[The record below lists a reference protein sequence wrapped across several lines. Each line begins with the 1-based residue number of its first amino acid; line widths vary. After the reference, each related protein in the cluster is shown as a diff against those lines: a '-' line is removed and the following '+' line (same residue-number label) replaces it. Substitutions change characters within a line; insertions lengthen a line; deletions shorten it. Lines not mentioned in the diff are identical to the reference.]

1 MAEQTG
7 EKKRICV
14 GLLAHVDA
22 GKTTL
27 SEGLLYCGGCIRKL
41 GRVDHRDAFLDTDAL
56 EKERG
61 ITIFSKQALLDLP
74 DASLT
79 LLDTPG
85 HVDFSGEM
93 ERTLQVLDYAVL
105 VISGTDGLQ
114 SHTRTV
120 WKLLEEYGLPVF
132 LFVNKMDL
140 PGADRQTLLQEL
152 RAQLGEQVVDFTAP
166 ADQLWEEAAM
176 QEEQAME
183 EYLSA
188 GSLQPATVARLVA
201 DRKVFPCYFG
211 AALRLEGVEQ
221 LLEGLRLYTRMPPG
235 PAEFAARVYKISRDP
250 QGVRLTWLKVTG
262 GVLRVK
268 ALLEGQ
274 TQGETWQEKADQIR
288 MYSGA
293 RFTPAEQA
301 AAGSVCAVTG
311 LSKTWAGQ
319 GLGCQSAAAAPL
331 LQPVLS
337 CQLLLP
343 PEADVHTTLMKLSQL
358 EEEDPQLHIVW
369 NEPLQQIQLQ
379 MMGQVQLDVLKRLI
393 WERFGLSVGFGP
405 GRILYKETITD
416 TVEGIGH
423 FEPLRHYAEVHLLLE
438 PGTPGSGLQFASDCP
453 EDQLDKNWQRLVMT
467 HLAEKEHLGVLTG
480 SPITD
485 MRITLVAGRAHLKHT
500 EGGDFRQATYR
511 AVRQGLMQAK
521 SLLLEP
527 WYEVRIQ
534 LPAAQV
540 GRAISDLQR
549 MGGEFDPPETVGDTA
564 VLQGFAP
571 AAGLQEYPL
580 ELAGYTRGQGQI
592 ICSPAGYR
600 PCHNADEVIAARGYE
615 PLRDTENPTDS
626 VFCSHGAGYSVPWDE
641 VPAKAHVDSGLR
653 LRTAADVVPEAPSR
667 PVRQPM
673 SAADDAEL
681 AAIFERTYGPVRRR
695 ELFRTQPDKPAEY
708 HYEEQGPEYL
718 LVDGYNIIFAWD
730 ELKELA
736 RTSLE
741 AARQALADLLCNYQ
755 GFRKCAVILV
765 FDAYKVRHGAGDV
778 SRYHNIHVVYT
789 REAETADMYIEKVTY
804 QLAGKRRVR
813 VATSDGAEQLI
824 ILGHGA
830 MRVSAK
836 TFHRE
841 VELANMEIRAIIE
854 QNTRK
859 NGGV

>member
-221 LLEGLRLYTRMPPG
+221 LLEGLRLYTRMPPW

-250 QGVRLTWLKVTG
+250 QGARLTWLKVTG

-438 PGTPGSGLQFASDCP
+438 PGAPGSGLQFASDCP

-592 ICSPAGYR
+592 TCSPAGYR

-854 QNTRK
+854 QNIRK
-859 NGGV
+859 NGGA